1 MKQSSTNNHTKY
13 QVYIY
18 ILTVAVMCTIFGFNL
33 GALISTKLRL
43 VNIFMLEIY
52 DIDSMI
58 NTFLLG
64 AFVGSF
70 LCGRLIAQ
78 TGRLQ
83 AILGAFII
91 GVLGHSTSA
100 MSPTFSTLFISEFA
114 VGAAFGIYLLASTCY
129 VVELAPSSNR
139 GMCSTLIGVFFCL
152 GLLIAFLLRNIIAQS
167 NIMVVST
174 VIVLCIPVLLYAYA
188 RLPESPRYLSLS
200 ESSDRALSVLIK
212 LRNKN
217 SEAARE
223 LAAINECVLGE
234 DRGINLFFKSSVY
247 RSVIWILLSTALLIF
262 FQGCAIIPLMTSEL
276 CKIYNAAVGALLPH
290 ERYELNY
297 ILIGSIFVGILLAS
311 VFSSYLV
318 DKIGHKAVMLGAC
331 MFNEVLLLFLFILL
345 SLMNRQFGPYAFA
358 FILLLFAFSSVIL
371 LNVFITTL
379 LPELL
384 PLKGREFGLSVC
396 LITCYAAIMLCL
408 YLFSRIMHNLGIQFM
423 ISFFVIIGA
432 IQYVVLKVAIPETKD
447 QMLEQMENTIF
458 NERSLKAIDKK
469 LIQ

>member
-1 MKQSSTNNHTKY
+1 MRQSSTNNQTKY

-64 AFVGSF
+64 SFVGSF

-83 AILGAFII
+83 SILGAFII

-114 VGAAFGIYLLASTCY
+114 VGAAFGIYLLAATCY
-129 VVELAPSSNR
+129 VVELAPASSR
-139 GMCSTLIGVFFCL
+139 GMCSTLIGVFFCF
-152 GLLIAFLLRNIIAQS
+152 GLLIAFLLRNVIAHS
-167 NIMVVST
+167 NIMVVSS
-174 VIVLCIPVLLYAYA
+174 VIVFCIPVLLYAYA

-276 CKIYNAAVGALLPH
+276 CKIYNAAVGSLMPH

-297 ILIGSIFVGILLAS
+297 ILIGSVFIGILLAS
-311 VFSSYLV
+311 ILSSYLV
-318 DKIGHKAVMLGAC
+318 DKVGHKAVMLGAC
-331 MFNEVLLLFLFILL
+331 TFNEVLLLSLFILL

-358 FILLLFAFSSVIL
+358 FVLLLFAFSSVIL

-396 LITCYAAIMLCL
+396 LITCYAAIMLCM
-408 YLFSRIMHNLGIQFM
+408 YLFSRTMHNLGIQFM

-432 IQYVVLKVAIPETKD
+432 ILYVVLKVVIPETKD

-469 LIQ
+469 